1 MLNNKDYHGI
11 KDKPFALFVTG
22 FFDNVTDNTV
32 GINFKTKRRFNS
44 SIYGPD
50 IEKHLASLEPS

>member
-1 MLNNKDYHGI
+1 MNTAIEPSFVLKLIPTVFGI

-32 GINFKTKRRFNS
+32 GINFKTKDGSIAVFNRLLS
-44 SIYGPD
+44 
-50 IEKHLASLEPS
+50 